1 MGTQLP
7 RYPADGQATD
17 LGLLYWLPQSLSALA
32 WRLVGL
38 ENARATGGGRSRHMR
53 VQATDWQRRS
63 AWSNP
68 IFAS

>member
-32 WRLVGL
+32 WRLAGL
-38 ENARATGGGRSRHMR
+38 ENPRPPAAARAVLEHAGTGDRL
-53 VQATDWQRRS
+53 A
-63 AWSNP
+63 
-68 IFAS
+68 ASLGVE